1 MKFSKLEMRIL
12 LDKQDDAEYYYNQEV
27 NRILRKISKRH
38 GLNAIEREDVSR
50 SFFKKPKIFQLSNNG
65 LYRKFR
71 GNYEE
76 AENYLTNYD
85 ARNAILE
92 GMEKYQE
99 NYVNYLKEYNVDDD
113 LIQMIEDF
121 DVYDFAGFIAK
132 AGTVSLNPSDLV
144 FVMENLR
151 GVLEEFS

>member
-76 AENYLTNYD
+76 AENFFTNYD
-85 ARNAILE
+85 AKSKILE
-92 GMEKYQE
+92 GMEKYHE
-99 NYVNYLKEYNVDDD
+99 NYVNYLKEYNVDED
-113 LIQMIEDF
+113 LIQMIENF

-132 AGTVSLNPSDLV
+132 AGTLNLNPSDIIFILQH
-144 FVMENLR
+144 LR
-151 GVLEEFS
+151 SFLEEFS